1 MGMTMITTIRTTRN
15 KLVLANVSWFMTPY
29 LPHPIEKKSYDIIDG
44 LIDLSAYPESH
55 REIFKRVIHTTGDIG
70 FIKGLTISDRAI
82 EFGVKAIRGKALIW
96 TDVTM
101 VQTGLKRSLV
111 EQWELESACFIHDPE
126 TFQKAQEEKTT
137 RAVAGLRRL
146 AEKKIKSPLILVI
159 GDAPTALL
167 EAVKLTSSN
176 ELKVD
181 LIIGIPVG
189 FVGTE
194 ESKTALSRQLET
206 PYITNSGTRGG
217 STVAASIFNALMIW
231 SLKEKE
237 FTP

>member
-1 MGMTMITTIRTTRN
+1 MRTTRN
-15 KLVLANVSWFMTPY
+15 KLVLTNVSWFMTTY
-29 LPHPIEKKSYDIIDG
+29 LPHPIEKKSYEIIDG
-44 LIDLSAYPESH
+44 LVDLSPYLESH
-55 REIFKRVIHTTGDIG
+55 REIFKRVIHTTGDVD
-70 FIKGLTISDRAI
+70 FIKGLTISEHAI
-82 EFGVKAIRGKALIW
+82 ECGVKAIRDKALIW

-101 VQTGLKRSLV
+101 VQTGLKRSLMK
-111 EQWELESACFIHDPE
+111 QWGLESVCYIHDSE
-126 TFQKAQEEKTT
+126 IFQKAKEEKTT
-137 RAVAGLRRL
+137 RAVAGLRSL
-146 AEKKIKSPLILVI
+146 AEKKIKSPLVLVI

-167 EAVKLTSSN
+167 EAVKLISN
-176 ELKVD
+176 NDLKVD

-194 ESKTALSRQLET
+194 ESKTALSRQLVS

-237 FTP
+237 FTT

>member
-1 MGMTMITTIRTTRN
+1 
-15 KLVLANVSWFMTPY
+15 MTPY
-29 LPHPIEKKSYDIIDG
+29 QPHPIEKKSYEIIDG
-44 LIDLSAYPESH
+44 LIDLSSYPESH
-55 REIFKRVIHTTGDIG
+55 QEIFRRVIHTTGDIN
-70 FIKGLTISDRAI
+70 FIKGLTISDSAI
-82 EFGVKAIRGKALIW
+82 DAGVNAIQNNALIW

-101 VQTGLKRSLV
+101 VQTGLKRALMQ
-111 EQWELESACFIHDPE
+111 QWGLESACYIHDSE
-126 TFQKAQEEKTT
+126 AFEKAKTDQTT
-137 RAVAGLRRL
+137 RAVAGLRLL
-146 AEKKIKSPLILVI
+146 AQKNIKSPLILVV

-167 EAVKLTSSN
+167 EAVKLTSNN

-194 ESKTALSRQLET
+194 ESKTALSNQSKV

-231 SLKEKE
+231 SLRQMNSSE
-237 FTP
+237 